1 MKENTKKMKILDNAI
16 VKVKYLEKDLGKL
29 KQTLEEEQKDEI

>member
-1 MKENTKKMKILDNAI
+1 MSQDKDKEKRMKILDNAI

-29 KQTLEEEQKDEI
+29 KTLEEEEK